1 MSSGHH
7 HQHAHS
13 KELCDEVTRLLA
25 DEKVRAFMKRPYTV
39 SFSRKIPLTGG
50 SNIRG
55 DVYYIDSDVP
65 AVLRSFI
72 LWHERVE
79 KALRQVLEMSYD
91 RAHVL
96 ATCAEHMRV
105 EEAGHSWEDYKKR
118 VAPIVRENE
127 KRRPFP
133 LPSSFDT
140 GPMRESGYL
149 RKSTV

>member
-7 HQHAHS
+7 HQHSHT
-13 KELCDEVTRLLA
+13 KELCNEVTELLA
-25 DEKVRAFMKRPYTV
+25 QPDVRAFMKRPYTV

-105 EEAGHSWEDYKKR
+105 EEAGKSWEDYKKR
-118 VAPIVRENE
+118 TSLIVRENE
-127 KRRPFP
+127 KRRPLP
-133 LPSSFDT
+133 LPAGFDYE
-140 GPMRESGYL
+140 PMRVSGYN
-149 RKSTV
+149 RKP